1 MLAGLIF
8 IHHRLFNAKTVI
20 SSETLQLG
28 LPLFFVFGS
37 SSSQNKD
44 CSGIYIFP
52 P

>member
-8 IHHRLFNAKTVI
+8 IHHRLFNVI